1 MASDLI
7 SFTVTFRGVPHTL
20 TVSPATTLEDLH
32 LQLEEL
38 TGVPP
43 ALQKL
48 LYKNKK
54 SPGKN
59 DIEQMTVMH
68 AGLKNGIKVQML
80 GSTTQDLDG
89 LRAVENE
96 HTRVER
102 ILRERALKAPVKVS
116 LTYSKVENR
125 NSSLISSASIK
136 WIWTYIN
143 DFVFL
148 ISCVSI
154 SLPQSQS
161 TGASSRSFICS
172 LASN

>member
-1 MASDLI
+1 MASDSI
-7 SFTVTFRGVPHTL
+7 SFTVTFRGVPYDLSILPT
-20 TVSPATTLEDLH
+20 TTLAELYQH
-32 LQLEEL
+32 LGEL

-54 SPGKN
+54 SPGNN
-59 DIEQMTVMH
+59 DIEEMTVTQ

-96 HTRVER
+96 RTRVER

-116 LTYSKVENR
+116 FY
-125 NSSLISSASIK
+125 
-136 WIWTYIN
+136 
-143 DFVFL
+143 
-148 ISCVSI
+148 
-154 SLPQSQS
+154 
-161 TGASSRSFICS
+161 
-172 LASN
+172 

>member
-1 MASDLI
+1 MASDSI
-7 SFTVTFRGVPHTL
+7 SFTVTFRGVPHAL
-20 TVSPATTLEDLH
+20 SIPPATTLAELH

-54 SPGKN
+54 SPGNN
-59 DIEQMTVMH
+59 DIERMTVSD

-96 HTRVER
+96 HSRVER

-116 LTYSKVENR
+116 PSYSRVENWK
-125 NSSLISSASIK
+125 SLLISAASIK
-136 WIWTYIN
+136 RFWTYIIN
-143 DFVFL
+143 FLFL
-148 ISCVSI
+148 IPWLSI
-154 SLPQSQS
+154 SFPQSQS
-161 TGASSRSFICS
+161 TGTSSGSYVCS
-172 LASN
+172 VPSN